1 MENGDT
7 QPVLRMSQIIRNVL
21 KVAGNTFL
29 SRILGFVRDIVLA
42 HLFGAGNAADAFFVA
57 QRIPN
62 LFRRLFGEG
71 AFSQAFVPILGE
83 YRTTKSDAD
92 TRNFVADVAGWLALV
107 LTGIT
112 LLGIVGASLLVFLM
126 APGFA
131 TDPAKFSLT
140 VELTRITFPYL
151 FLVSLVALSGGIL
164 NTYGHFTVPAF
175 TPVFLNLGLIAAA
188 LFWAPHLAQPVIA
201 VAWGMIFGGVAQLA
215 FQLPALRKV
224 GHLHLPR
231 LGRNDPGIARVLK
244 LMGPAAF
251 GASVAQVN
259 LFLNT
264 VLASLV
270 GSNVV
275 SYLYYSDRLVE
286 FPLGVLGVALGTVVL
301 PALSRQAA
309 EKSPAF
315 PSTLDWGLRWAW
327 LIGLPA
333 TVGLLLLGHRLLL
346 SLFAYGAYS
355 AADAAQSNLSLIGY
369 GLGILP
375 IIAVRVLAPAFYAR
389 QDTRTPVYFGM
400 ASMGINIIV
409 SLVLA
414 WPLHQLGL
422 SLATTA
428 GAVANAFLL
437 AFRLRQTGVYRPLA
451 GWAPFLAKTTVAAA
465 AMGFLIWHFRGKVTE
480 WLAWTAAQRMFHVLL
495 LVTAAALVYFLI
507 LLAWRLQEL
516 SALRRQRPVP

>member
-1 MENGDT
+1 
-7 QPVLRMSQIIRNVL
+7 MSQVIRNVL

-29 SRILGFVRDIVLA
+29 SRVLGFVRDIVLA

-83 YRTTKSDAD
+83 YRAAKSAAD
-92 TRNFVADVAGWLALV
+92 TRNFVADVTGWLALV
-107 LTGIT
+107 LAGIT
-112 LLGIVGASLLVFLM
+112 ILGILGASLLVYFM

-131 TDPAKFSLT
+131 ANPAKFSLT

-164 NTYGHFTVPAF
+164 NTYGQFTIPAF
-175 TPVFLNLGLIAAA
+175 TPVFLNLGLITAA
-188 LFWAPHLAQPVIA
+188 LFWAPHLARPAVA
-201 VAWGMIFGGVAQLA
+201 VAWGMIFGGMAQLA
-215 FQLPALRKV
+215 FQLPALRHV

-231 LGRNDPGIARVLK
+231 LRRNDPGIARVLK

-251 GASVAQVN
+251 GASVAQIN

-286 FPLGVLGVALGTVVL
+286 FPLGVFGVALGTVVL
-301 PALSRQAA
+301 PELSRQAA
-309 EKSPAF
+309 GKSPAF
-315 PSTLDWGLRWAW
+315 PSTLDWGLRWTW

-355 AADAAQSNLSLIGY
+355 AADAAQSALSLTGY

-400 ASMGINIIV
+400 LSVGINIAV

-428 GAVANAFLL
+428 GAVGNAFLL
-437 AFRLRQTGVYRPLA
+437 VFRLRKTGIYRPLA
-451 GWAPFLAKTTVAAA
+451 GWTPFLAKTSAAAA
-465 AMGFLIWHFRGKVTE
+465 AMGIALWYFRSPVPE
-480 WLAWTAAQRMFHVLL
+480 WIAWTAAQRIFHIVLL
-495 LVTAAALVYFLI
+495 VAAASLLYFLV
-507 LLAWRLQEL
+507 LLAWRLPEL
-516 SALRRQRPVP
+516 SALRQQYRGP